1 MIDER
6 ISKTLSELETSL
18 RSVESARKQVEKTVN
33 SYDGLKSTTAE
44 YVSELGNVTTNV
56 KELVDSVGKDYT
68 QKVKTF
74 EKDRETLVNATTS
87 AIQELSNATDGFKYS
102 LSKVQSQL
110 KYSLI
115 VNVVSL
121 VAIIGI
127 IILFIIK

>member
-115 VNVVSL
+115 VNAVSL

>member
-6 ISKTLSELETSL
+6 INKTLSELESSL

-44 YVSELGNVTTNV
+44 YVSELGNVTTKI
-56 KELVDSVGKDYT
+56 KEVVDSIGKDYT
-68 QKVKTF
+68 QKIKAF
-74 EKDRETLVNATTS
+74 EKDRETIVSSTTS
-87 AIQELSNATDGFKYS
+87 AIQELSKATDGFKDS

-115 VNVVSL
+115 VNAISL
-121 VAIIGI
+121 VAIVSV
-127 IILFIIK
+127 IILLIAK

>member
-74 EKDRETLVNATTS
+74 EKDRN
-87 AIQELSNATDGFKYS
+87 
-102 LSKVQSQL
+102 LSKRDYICNTRTFQCDRWL
-110 KYSLI
+110 
-115 VNVVSL
+115 
-121 VAIIGI
+121 
-127 IILFIIK
+127 